1 LKLVTLALATLTA
14 LLTGAPSA
22 FAHDQFDKEQ
32 GIINETPKELQDVGI
47 DEHIGQNVDLDL
59 KFKDEDGKPVTLRQ
73 IVGKDGQAAI
83 LSLAYYSCPSLCSFH
98 LNGLKDAFKQ
108 IKKPLGSEFQAIV
121 VSIEPKETPELAAA
135 KKRNYIKAYGRPEGA
150 AGWHFLTGDQ
160 AAIATLAKQVGF
172 KFRWDEQQKQWAH
185 ASAAAVL
192 TPTGEIS
199 RYLYGIVFDPKT
211 VRLSAIEAADGK
223 TGSVLD
229 RVILYCFHYNASSSK
244 YSPML
249 SNIMAGGGA
258 IMIIVMLIFLAPFWL
273 GKKRQEE
280 RPRSQGES

>member
-1 LKLVTLALATLTA
+1 MKLVVTPIAA
-14 LLTGAPSA
+14 LLFALPSLFLGAQAA
-22 FAHDQFDKEQ
+22 FAHDQFNQEQ
-32 GIINETPKELQDVGI
+32 GFLNETPKELEDVGI
-47 DEHIGQNVDLDL
+47 DEKIGQNVDLDL
-59 KFKDEDGKPVTLRQ
+59 KFKDEEGKTVSLREL
-73 IVGKDGQAAI
+73 VGKNGQAAI
-83 LSLAYYSCPSLCSFH
+83 LSLAYYSCPSLCNFH

-160 AAIATLAKQVGF
+160 AAITALSKQVGF
-172 KFRWDEQQKQWAH
+172 KFRWDEKQKQWAH

-258 IMIIVMLIFLAPFWL
+258 IMVIVMAIFIAPFWI
-273 GKKRQEE
+273 GNKRK
-280 RPRSQGES
+280 SQGES